1 LTLSRLKVWYGCIS
15 VANPVVF
22 TARHTPVENYQKQLR
37 VKNSCESRGFTNEE
51 YVLTPLEDAQN
62 AAEAFMHKEV
72 EILYK
77 ISLLE
82 KDDAEEFNRWVRA
95 DPRYQRMQNFKSD
108 VRTYMGV

>member
-1 LTLSRLKVWYGCIS
+1 MGAFLSRTRLFLQLAILRLK
-15 VANPVVF
+15 
-22 TARHTPVENYQKQLR
+22 TT
-37 VKNSCESRGFTNEE
+37 KNCCESRGSTNEE

-82 KDDAEEFNRWVRA
+82 KDDAEKFKRWVRA
-95 DPRYQRMQNFKSD
+95 DPLYQRIQNFKSD
-108 VRTYMGV
+108 VRTYMGL

>member
-1 LTLSRLKVWYGCIS
+1 MGAFLSRTRLFLQLAILRLK
-15 VANPVVF
+15 
-22 TARHTPVENYQKQLR
+22 TT
-37 VKNSCESRGFTNEE
+37 KNCCESRGSTNEE

-82 KDDAEEFNRWVRA
+82 KDDAEKFKRWVRA

-108 VRTYMGV
+108 VRTYMGL